1 MSSVEKS
8 GQLRRFVKRIFAMCL
23 LGVLSIYGFILF
35 CAFAY
40 DTSLNAFSW
49 FPALVIGTTLVAIIM
64 TLNTTK
70 KER

>member
-1 MSSVEKS
+1 
-8 GQLRRFVKRIFAMCL
+8 MCL